1 MERQWDYQEGF
12 VALWVLPLKNV
23 NINIFQFRVKNM
35 VLEVVTEGGRK
46 YNLNLEFVGRIEGE
60 NAEVEAPI
68 LWHLMQ
74 TADSL
79 EKTRMLGKIEG
90 RRRG

>member
-1 MERQWDYQEGF
+1 M
-12 VALWVLPLKNV
+12 WVLPLKNV
-23 NINIFQFRVKNM
+23 KINIFQFRVKNM

-68 LWHLMQ
+68 L
-74 TADSL
+74 
-79 EKTRMLGKIEG
+79 
-90 RRRG
+90 